1 MTNTIRKNFYDAYR
15 SVPSHQPGGD
25 ASVRVGVKSDGNSVK
40 QCAGADD
47 YGGSVWFRRRI
58 CFVTDVQM
66 DGFTFSRREVI
77 ERPRNETEYWLLET
91 VRRQSQQVGIA
102 MPQVAIYQAPDI
114 NAFATGAR
122 RDASLVAVS
131 TGLLQNMSRDE
142 AEAVI
147 AHEISHVANG
157 DMVTMTLIQGV
168 VNTFVIF
175 ISRLIAQIAA
185 GFLSG
190 DRDGESNS
198 PGNPMVYFAVSMVLE
213 LVFGILASIITMWFS
228 RHREFHAD
236 AGSAKLVGRE
246 KMIAALQR
254 LKTSYEPQEAGSMM
268 AFCINGKSKTF
279 SELFMSHPPLDKRIE
294 ALRSGQYLK

>member
-1 MTNTIRKNFYDAYR
+1 MMRIALFLLTNLAVMVVFGLVLSLTGIQSS
-15 SVPSHQPGGD
+15 SVQGLLIMALLFGF
-25 ASVRVGVKSDGNSVK
+25 
-40 QCAGADD
+40 
-47 YGGSVWFRRRI
+47 GGSFISLLMSKWMALKSV
-58 CFVTDVQM
+58 
-66 DGFTFSRREVI
+66 GGEVI
-77 ERPRNETEYWLLET
+77 EQPRNDMEQWLMNT
-91 VRRQSQQVGIA
+91 VAQQSRQAGIA
-102 MPQVAIYQAPDI
+102 MPQVAIYHAPDI

-147 AHEISHVANG
+147 AHEISHIANG

-175 ISRLIAQIAA
+175 ISRILAQIAA
-185 GFLSG
+185 GF
-190 DRDGESNS
+190 
-198 PGNPMVYFAVSMVLE
+198 
-213 LVFGILASIITMWFS
+213 LASIITMWFS

-254 LKTSYEPQEAGSMM
+254 LKTSYEPQEANSMM
-268 AFCINGKSKTF
+268 AFCINGKSKSL

-294 ALRSGQYLK
+294 ALRSGEYLK

>member
-1 MTNTIRKNFYDAYR
+1 MMRIALFLLTNLAVMLVFGLVLSLTGIQSSSIQGLMIMALLFGFGGSFVSLLLSKWMALR
-15 SVPSHQPGGD
+15 SVGG
-25 ASVRVGVKSDGNSVK
+25 
-40 QCAGADD
+40 
-47 YGGSVWFRRRI
+47 
-58 CFVTDVQM
+58 
-66 DGFTFSRREVI
+66 EVI
-77 ERPRNETEYWLLET
+77 EQPRNETERWLLDT

-157 DMVTMTLIQGV
+157 DMVTMTLVQGV

-175 ISRLIAQIAA
+175 ISRLIAQVVA
-185 GFLSG
+185 GFVSG
-190 DRDGESNS
+190 DRENEGSS
-198 PGNPMVYFAVSMVLE
+198 SGNPMVYFAVSMVLE

-254 LKTSYEPQEAGSMM
+254 LKTSYEPQIGRA
-268 AFCINGKSKTF
+268 
-279 SELFMSHPPLDKRIE
+279 HV
-294 ALRSGQYLK
+294 

>member
-1 MTNTIRKNFYDAYR
+1 MMRIALFLLTNLAVMLVFGLVLSLTGIQSSSVQGLMIMALLFGFGGSFVSLLMSKWMALR
-15 SVPSHQPGGD
+15 SVGG
-25 ASVRVGVKSDGNSVK
+25 
-40 QCAGADD
+40 Q
-47 YGGSVWFRRRI
+47 
-58 CFVTDVQM
+58 
-66 DGFTFSRREVI
+66 VI
-77 ERPRNETEYWLLET
+77 EQPRNETERWLLDT
-91 VRRQSQQVGIA
+91 VRRQSQQAGIA

-157 DMVTMTLIQGV
+157 DMVTMTLVQGV

-175 ISRLIAQIAA
+175 ISRLIAQVVA

-190 DRDGESNS
+190 DRENEESS
-198 PGNPMVYFAVSMVLE
+198 SSGNPMVYFAVSMVLE

-236 AGSAKLVGRE
+236 AGSARLVGRE

-254 LKTSYEPQEAGSMM
+254 LKTSHEPQEESSMM

-279 SELFMSHPPLDKRIE
+279 SELLMSHPPLDKRIE
-294 ALRSGQYLK
+294 ALRTGEYLK

>member
-1 MTNTIRKNFYDAYR
+1 MMRIALFLLTNLAVMLVFGLVLSLTGIQSSSVQGLMIMAGLFGFGGAFVSLLMSKWMALR
-15 SVPSHQPGGD
+15 SVGG
-25 ASVRVGVKSDGNSVK
+25 
-40 QCAGADD
+40 
-47 YGGSVWFRRRI
+47 
-58 CFVTDVQM
+58 
-66 DGFTFSRREVI
+66 EVI
-77 ERPRNETEYWLLET
+77 EQPRNETENWLLET
-91 VRRQSQQVGIA
+91 VRRQSQQAGIA
-102 MPQVAIYQAPDI
+102 MPQVAIYHAPDI

-131 TGLLQNMSRDE
+131 TGLLQSMSRDE

-147 AHEISHVANG
+147 AHEISHIANG
-157 DMVTMTLIQGV
+157 DMVTMTLIQGI

-175 ISRLIAQIAA
+175 ISRLIAQVAA
-185 GFLSG
+185 GFLG
-190 DRDGESNS
+190 NRDGDGEGEGN
-198 PGNPMVYFAVSMVLE
+198 GNPMIYFAVSMVLE

-228 RHREFHAD
+228 RHREFYAD

-268 AFCINGKSKTF
+268 AFCINGKSKSF

-294 ALRSGQYLK
+294 ALRTGQYLK

>member
-1 MTNTIRKNFYDAYR
+1 MMRIALFLVTNLAVMLVFGLVLSLTGIQSSSVQGLMIMAGLFGFGGAFVSLLMSKWMALR
-15 SVPSHQPGGD
+15 SVGG
-25 ASVRVGVKSDGNSVK
+25 
-40 QCAGADD
+40 
-47 YGGSVWFRRRI
+47 
-58 CFVTDVQM
+58 
-66 DGFTFSRREVI
+66 EVI
-77 ERPRNETEYWLLET
+77 EQPRNETERWLLET
-91 VRRQSQQVGIA
+91 VRRQSQQAGIA
-102 MPQVAIYQAPDI
+102 MPQVAVYQAPDI

-147 AHEISHVANG
+147 AHEISHIANG

-175 ISRLIAQIAA
+175 ISRLIAQVAA

-190 DRDGESNS
+190 DRDGEESS
-198 PGNPMVYFAVSMVLE
+198 SGNPMVYFAVSMVLE

-236 AGSAKLVGRE
+236 AGSARLVGRE

-294 ALRSGQYLK
+294 ALRSGEYLK

>member
-1 MTNTIRKNFYDAYR
+1 MMRIALFLLTNLAVMLVFGLVLSLTGIQSR
-15 SVPSHQPGGD
+15 SVQGLMIMAGLFGFGG
-25 ASVRVGVKSDGNSVK
+25 ALVSLLMSKWMALRAVGG
-40 QCAGADD
+40 
-47 YGGSVWFRRRI
+47 
-58 CFVTDVQM
+58 
-66 DGFTFSRREVI
+66 EVI
-77 ERPRNETEYWLLET
+77 EQPRNETERWLIDT
-91 VRRQSQQVGIA
+91 VRRQSQQVGIK
-102 MPQVAIYQAPDI
+102 MPQVAIYHAPDI

-131 TGLLQNMSRDE
+131 SGLLQNMSQDE

-175 ISRLIAQIAA
+175 ISRLIAQVAS
-185 GFLSG
+185 GFLSS
-190 DRDGESNS
+190 RNDGESS
-198 PGNPMVYFAVSMVLE
+198 SGNPMIYFAVATVLE
-213 LVFGILASIITMWFS
+213 LVFGILASMITMWFS
-228 RHREFHAD
+228 RYREFHAD

-254 LKTSYEPQEAGSMM
+254 LKTSYEPQEAGSLM
-268 AFCINGKSKTF
+268 AFCINGKSKSF

-294 ALRSGQYLK
+294 ALRSGAYLK

>member
-1 MTNTIRKNFYDAYR
+1 MMRIALFLMTNLAVMLVFGLVLSLTGIQSSSVPGLMIMAGLFGFGGSIVSLLMSKWMALR
-15 SVPSHQPGGD
+15 SVGG
-25 ASVRVGVKSDGNSVK
+25 
-40 QCAGADD
+40 
-47 YGGSVWFRRRI
+47 
-58 CFVTDVQM
+58 
-66 DGFTFSRREVI
+66 EVI
-77 ERPRNETEYWLLET
+77 EQPRNETERWLVET
-91 VRRQSQQVGIA
+91 VRRQSQQVGIG
-102 MPQVAIYQAPDI
+102 MPQVAIYHAPDI

-131 TGLLQNMSRDE
+131 TGLLQSMSQDE

-147 AHEISHVANG
+147 AHEISHIANG
-157 DMVTMTLIQGV
+157 DMVTMTLIQGI

-175 ISRLIAQIAA
+175 ISRLIAQVAS

-190 DRDGESNS
+190 NRDGEESGN
-198 PGNPMVYFAVSMVLE
+198 GNPMIYFAVATVLE

-228 RHREFHAD
+228 RYREFHAD

-254 LKTSYEPQEAGSMM
+254 LKTSHEPQEAGSMM
-268 AFCINGKSKTF
+268 AFCINGKSKSF

-294 ALRSGQYLK
+294 ALRSGEYLK

>member
-1 MTNTIRKNFYDAYR
+1 MMRIALFLLTNLAVMLVFGLVLSLTGIQSSSAAGLMIMAGLFGFGGAFVSLWLSKSMALR
-15 SVPSHQPGGD
+15 SVGG
-25 ASVRVGVKSDGNSVK
+25 
-40 QCAGADD
+40 
-47 YGGSVWFRRRI
+47 
-58 CFVTDVQM
+58 
-66 DGFTFSRREVI
+66 EVI
-77 ERPRNETEYWLLET
+77 ERPRNETERWLLAS
-91 VRRQSQQVGIA
+91 VQRQSQQAGIV
-102 MPQVAIYQAPDI
+102 MPQVAVYPAPDI

-147 AHEISHVANG
+147 AHEISHVSNG

-175 ISRLIAQIAA
+175 VSRILAQLAA
-185 GFLSG
+185 GFLSSN
-190 DRDGESNS
+190 RDEGESNG
-198 PGNPMVYFAVSMVLE
+198 GNPMIYFAVSMVLE
-213 LVFGILASIITMWFS
+213 LVFGVLASLITLWFS

-236 AGSAKLVGRE
+236 AGSARLVGRD

-254 LKTSYEPQEAGSMM
+254 LKTSYEPQEEGGML
-268 AFCINGKSKTF
+268 AFCINGKSKSF

-294 ALRSGQYLK
+294 ALRSGAYLK

>member
-1 MTNTIRKNFYDAYR
+1 MMRIALFLITNLAVMLVFGLILSLTGIRSSSVQGLMIMAGLFGFGGAFVSLLMSKWMALR
-15 SVPSHQPGGD
+15 SVGG
-25 ASVRVGVKSDGNSVK
+25 
-40 QCAGADD
+40 
-47 YGGSVWFRRRI
+47 
-58 CFVTDVQM
+58 
-66 DGFTFSRREVI
+66 ELI
-77 ERPRNETEYWLLET
+77 EQPRNETERWLLDT
-91 VRRQSQQVGIA
+91 VRVQSQQAGIA
-102 MPQVAIYQAPDI
+102 MPQVAIYHAPDI

-131 TGLLQNMSRDE
+131 TCLLQNMSRDE

-157 DMVTMTLIQGV
+157 DMVTMTLIQGI

-175 ISRLIAQIAA
+175 ISRLIAQVAS

-190 DRDGESNS
+190 NRDEGESSN
-198 PGNPMVYFAVSMVLE
+198 GNPLVYFAVATVLE

-228 RHREFHAD
+228 RYREFYAD

-254 LKTSYEPQEAGSMM
+254 LKTSYEPQEEGSMM
-268 AFCINGKSKTF
+268 AFCINGKSKSF

-294 ALRSGQYLK
+294 ALRSGAYLK

>member
-1 MTNTIRKNFYDAYR
+1 MMRIALFLITNLAVMLVFGLVLSLTGIQSSSVQGLMIMAGLFGFGGAFVSLLMSKWMALR
-15 SVPSHQPGGD
+15 SVGG
-25 ASVRVGVKSDGNSVK
+25 
-40 QCAGADD
+40 
-47 YGGSVWFRRRI
+47 
-58 CFVTDVQM
+58 
-66 DGFTFSRREVI
+66 EVI
-77 ERPRNETEYWLLET
+77 EQPRNETERWLMET
-91 VRRQSQQVGIA
+91 VRSQSQQAGIA
-102 MPQVAIYQAPDI
+102 MPQVAIYHAPDI

-147 AHEISHVANG
+147 AHEISHIANG
-157 DMVTMTLIQGV
+157 DMVTMTLVQGV

-175 ISRLIAQIAA
+175 ISRLIAQVVS

-190 DRDGESNS
+190 NRDEGESSN
-198 PGNPMVYFAVSMVLE
+198 GNPLVYFAVATVLE

-228 RHREFHAD
+228 RYREFHAD

-254 LKTSYEPQEAGSMM
+254 LKTSYEPQEEGSLM
-268 AFCINGKSKTF
+268 AFCINGKSKSF

-294 ALRSGQYLK
+294 ALRSGEYLK

>member
-1 MTNTIRKNFYDAYR
+1 MMRIALFLLTNLAVMLVFGLVLSLTGIQSSSVQGLMIMAGLFGFGGAFVSLLMSKWMALR
-15 SVPSHQPGGD
+15 SVGG
-25 ASVRVGVKSDGNSVK
+25 
-40 QCAGADD
+40 
-47 YGGSVWFRRRI
+47 
-58 CFVTDVQM
+58 
-66 DGFTFSRREVI
+66 EVI
-77 ERPRNETEYWLLET
+77 EQPRNETERWLLDT
-91 VRRQSQQVGIA
+91 VRRQSQQAGIA

-131 TGLLQNMSRDE
+131 SGLLQNMSRDE

-157 DMVTMTLIQGV
+157 DMVTMTLIQGI

-175 ISRLIAQIAA
+175 ISRLIAQVAA

-190 DRDGESNS
+190 DRDNEGSS
-198 PGNPMVYFAVSMVLE
+198 SGNPMVYFAVSMVLE

-236 AGSAKLVGRE
+236 AGSARLVGRE

-254 LKTSYEPQEAGSMM
+254 LKTSYEPQEAGNLM
-268 AFCINGKSKTF
+268 AFCINGKSKSF

-294 ALRSGQYLK
+294 ALRSGEYLK

>member
-1 MTNTIRKNFYDAYR
+1 MMRIALFLLTNLAVMVVFGLVLSLTGIQSS
-15 SVPSHQPGGD
+15 SVTGLLIMALLFGF
-25 ASVRVGVKSDGNSVK
+25 
-40 QCAGADD
+40 
-47 YGGSVWFRRRI
+47 GGSIVSLLMSKWMALKS
-58 CFVTDVQM
+58 V
-66 DGFTFSRREVI
+66 GGEVI
-77 ERPRNETEYWLLET
+77 EAPRNETERWLMDT
-91 VRRQSQQVGIA
+91 VAQQSCQAGIA
-102 MPQVAIYQAPDI
+102 MPQVAIYHAPDI

-147 AHEISHVANG
+147 AHEISHIANG

-175 ISRLIAQIAA
+175 ISRIIAQVAA
-185 GFLSG
+185 GFLG
-190 DRDGESNS
+190 NRDEGEESN
-198 PGNPMVYFAVSMVLE
+198 GNPLIYFAVATVLE

-228 RHREFHAD
+228 RYREFHAD

-254 LKTSYEPQEAGSMM
+254 LKTSYEPQEASSMM
-268 AFCINGKSKTF
+268 AFCINGKSKSL
-279 SELFMSHPPLDKRIE
+279 SELFLTHPPLDKRIE
-294 ALRSGQYLK
+294 ALRSGEYLK